1 MNKYSKQTRILVAVD
16 CIIFGFDGTEL
27 KVLLIKRGMIPES
40 GKWSLM
46 GGFVQPGES
55 LDKAANRVLLQ
66 LTGLDKVYLEQLYS
80 FGEPERDPMER
91 TISITYFSLLDLT
104 KYKKQLSKEFNAEWF
119 PLKKTPSLIF
129 DHNKMVQLARAKLRY
144 KASLHPVLFELL
156 PEKFTLPQLQ
166 SLFEEVYDTVFDK
179 RNFSRKIMSTGLLR
193 KLQKRELIITGWTR
207 KTTKPTSII
216 FSVLSPTLTNFYNYF
231 AVICISVILT
241 PKVKPSI

>member
-27 KVLLIKRGMIPES
+27 KVLLIKRGMIPER

-66 LTGLDKVYLEQLYS
+66 LTGLDRVYLEQLYS

-179 RNFSRKIMSTGLLR
+179 RNFSRKILSTGLLR
-193 KLQKRELIITGWTR
+193 KLQEKDKENSKKGAYYYRLDKKNYKANFHNILRFIPNPNEL
-207 KTTKPTSII
+207 
-216 FSVLSPTLTNFYNYF
+216 L
-231 AVICISVILT
+231 
-241 PKVKPSI
+241 